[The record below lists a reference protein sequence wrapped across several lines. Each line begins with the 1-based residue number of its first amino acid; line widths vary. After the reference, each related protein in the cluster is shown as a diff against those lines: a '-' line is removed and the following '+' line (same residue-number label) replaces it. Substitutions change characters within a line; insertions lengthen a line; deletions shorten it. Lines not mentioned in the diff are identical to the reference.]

1 MNGFES
7 TFSLAAGAFRT
18 VTTPDGFG
26 VAVWVLAIVFAW
38 SGLAKLRRPT
48 LAAIAIM
55 DFGFVRRIRPR
66 LGIALGAA
74 ELLLALVLVSGALPA
89 IFLPVTAGVLW
100 CFVLVI
106 ARSLWA
112 GRRFACF
119 CFGDANSELSR
130 RALVRTAAL
139 ALLASILAVYLSS
152 SGEYA
157 NLSDAYALQAVSAG
171 ALIGA
176 LVLASQLPRLVRW
189 NSDPYEIG
197 VEEAGE

>member
-157 NLSDAYALQAVSAG
+157 NLSDEYALQAVSAG